1 MQKQFD
7 AFANAQLLLQHQY
20 RPALVVLRASDHVKQ
35 ESIDFSC
42 HFLSTEQRH
51 SLPHIRQNRDLGDN
65 LSYPLLTG
73 VICKGRCGKDVHVFV
88 SKSIFTIFFALRDN

>member
-7 AFANAQLLLQHQY
+7 AFANAQLLLCY
-20 RPALVVLRASDHVKQ
+20 NLFYNTLKIKFWNYSTCFRAVLIYFHS
-35 ESIDFSC
+35 
-42 HFLSTEQRH
+42 LSTEQCH

-73 VICKGRCGKDVHVFV
+73 VTCNGRGGKDVHVFV
-88 SKSIFTIFFALRDN
+88 SK